1 MQVEG
6 APTPAGG
13 RCACLRLGLTII
25 NMPEVEKN
33 RRRKV
38 LIAVS
43 ITTLAVTALFV
54 GMIRDFLIAL
64 LLAAIFSAMAAPLH
78 VKVSKLVGER
88 TGLAA
93 TITIAILLICVLVP
107 ALTIVLIAAS
117 QASDLIAG
125 IGTLVQRLDTDW
137 SAVDIPNWLPFKDQI
152 EKILPQITAKA
163 GELAAKLAS
172 LFISFVS
179 AATLGT
185 ANFFLHL
192 FIMLYAMVFFL
203 QQKATVLAQ
212 LARLSGL
219 PPETQRKLADSI
231 ISVSRATIKGTL
243 VIGIIQGALG
253 GVAFAFVGVEA
264 AAFWGVVMAVAS
276 VIPAIGPAIVWIPCA
291 IYLAFTGEIASGI
304 GLAVWGVFVVGL
316 ADNLLRPAL
325 VGRDAQMS
333 DLMVLVSTFGGLAM
347 FGAAGLVI
355 GPVIAGIFITI
366 LGVFDETLEGF
377 SAN

>member
-1 MQVEG
+1 
-6 APTPAGG
+6 
-13 RCACLRLGLTII
+13 
-25 NMPEVEKN
+25 
-33 RRRKV
+33 
-38 LIAVS
+38 
-43 ITTLAVTALFV
+43 
-54 GMIRDFLIAL
+54 
-64 LLAAIFSAMAAPLH
+64 
-78 VKVSKLVGER
+78 
-88 TGLAA
+88 
-93 TITIAILLICVLVP
+93 
-107 ALTIVLIAAS
+107 
-117 QASDLIAG
+117 
-125 IGTLVQRLDTDW
+125 
-137 SAVDIPNWLPFKDQI
+137 
-152 EKILPQITAKA
+152 
-163 GELAAKLAS
+163 
-172 LFISFVS
+172 
-179 AATLGT
+179 
-185 ANFFLHL
+185 
-192 FIMLYAMVFFL
+192 MLYAMVFFL

-253 GVAFAFVGVEA
+253 GIAFAFVGVEA